1 MKNKNLEQEAIMI
14 KLKQEL
20 ETEKAE
26 KKKLTVV
33 FNERILRLKEQCDEL
48 KTRLNNLS

>member
-1 MKNKNLEQEAIMI
+1 MKNKNLEQEAITL

-26 KKKLTVV
+26 KKKLAVV
-33 FNERILRLKEQCDEL
+33 FNERIVLLKEQCDDLRARL
-48 KTRLNNLS
+48 KNLS